1 MITLKQFFEIT
12 NYRIT
17 EGGDYG
23 WSCYGPNSHHM
34 SAWNG
39 VHSTGGWSANDTGG
53 WSANAVFDTET
64 QTVYEVEVCDYT
76 HDRAYRLINP
86 EFAEAQSREA
96 KQRDVNMNQAWDDVK
111 WVDLEVDLDWLEK
124 AQAIV
129 AGEAYDDRVQI
140 ELNLDQD
147 LLFDLMKLAHQ
158 QDTTL
163 NQLVEKILREHIE
176 NHKPT
181 VDLTA

>member
-23 WSCYGPNSHHM
+23 WSCYGPNSHHL

-39 VHSTGGWSANDTGG
+39 VHSTGG

-64 QTVYEVEVCDYT
+64 QTVYEVQVCDYT
-76 HDRAYRLINP
+76 RDRAYRLINP
-86 EFAEAQSREA
+86 EFAEAHRLEA
-96 KQRDVNMNQAWDDVK
+96 KQRGISMNEAWDSVK

-129 AGEAYDDRVQI
+129 AGAAYDDRVQI
-140 ELNLDQD
+140 ELNLDED

-163 NQLVEKILREHIE
+163 NQLVETILREHIE
-176 NHKPT
+176 NHRPT

>member
-23 WSCYGPNSHHM
+23 WSCYGPNSHHL

-39 VHSTGGWSANDTGG
+39 VHSTGG

-64 QTVYEVEVCDYT
+64 QTVYEVQVCDYT
-76 HDRAYRLINP
+76 HNRAYRLIKP
-86 EFAEAQSREA
+86 EFAEAHRLEA
-96 KQRDVNMNQAWDDVK
+96 KQRGIRINEAWDDVK

-129 AGEAYDDRVQI
+129 TGAAYDDRVQI
-140 ELNLDQD
+140 ELNLDED
-147 LLFDLMKLAHQ
+147 LLFDLMKLAHK
-158 QDTTL
+158 QDKTL
-163 NQLVEKILREHIE
+163 NQLVETILREHIE

-181 VDLTA
+181 VDLNA

>member
-1 MITLKQFFEIT
+1 MITLKQFFET
-12 NYRIT
+12 FDYRIT

-23 WSCYGPNSHHM
+23 WSCYGPNSYQL
-34 SAWNG
+34 SSWNG
-39 VHSTGGWSANDTGG
+39 VHGTGG

-76 HDRAYRLINP
+76 HNRAYRLINP
-86 EFAEAQSREA
+86 AYVEAYRKEA
-96 KQRDVNMNQAWDDVK
+96 AQHNVNLNQAWDDVNFT
-111 WVDLEVDLDWLEK
+111 DLDVNEDWLEK

-163 NQLVEKILREHIE
+163 NQLVETILREHIE

>member
-23 WSCYGPNSHHM
+23 WSCYGPNSHHL
-34 SAWNG
+34 SSWNG
-39 VHSTGGWSANDTGG
+39 VHGTGG

-64 QTVYEVEVCDYT
+64 QTVYEVQVCDYT
-76 HDRAYRLINP
+76 RDRAYRLINP
-86 EFAEAQSREA
+86 EFAEAQSQEA
-96 KQRDVNMNQAWDDVK
+96 KQRGILVNEAWDDVK

-129 AGEAYDDRVQI
+129 AGEVYDDRVQI
-140 ELNLDQD
+140 ELNLDED

-163 NQLVEKILREHIE
+163 NQLVETILREHIE

>member
-23 WSCYGPNSHHM
+23 WSCYGPNSHHV

-39 VHSTGGWSANDTGG
+39 VHSTGG

-76 HDRAYRLINP
+76 HNRAYRLITP
-86 EFAEAQSREA
+86 EFAEAHRLEA
-96 KQRDVNMNQAWDDVK
+96 KQRGIRMNEAWDDVK

-129 AGEAYDDRVQI
+129 AGAVYDDRVQI
-140 ELNLDQD
+140 ELNLDED

-176 NHKPT
+176 NHKST

>member
-23 WSCYGPNSHHM
+23 WSCYGPNSHHL

-39 VHSTGGWSANDTGG
+39 VHSTGGWSAN
-53 WSANAVFDTET
+53 AVFDTET
-64 QTVYEVEVCDYT
+64 QRVYEVQVCDYT
-76 HDRAYRLINP
+76 HNRAYRLINP
-86 EFAEAQSREA
+86 EFAEEHRLEA
-96 KQRDVNMNQAWDDVK
+96 KQRDISMNEAWDSVK
-111 WVDLEVDLDWLEK
+111 WVDLEVDLDWVEK
-124 AQAIV
+124 AQSIV
-129 AGEAYDDRVQI
+129 AGAVYDDRVQI
-140 ELNLDQD
+140 ELNLDEN

-163 NQLVEKILREHIE
+163 NQLVETILREHIE
-176 NHKPT
+176 NHRPT

>member
-1 MITLKQFFEIT
+1 MINLKQFFEIT

-23 WSCYGPNSHHM
+23 WSCYGPNSYHL
-34 SAWNG
+34 SSWNG
-39 VHSTGGWSANDTGG
+39 VHGAGG
-53 WSANAVFDTET
+53 WSANAVFDTQT
-64 QTVYEVEVCDYT
+64 QTVYEVEVCDYS

-96 KQRDVNMNQAWDDVK
+96 KQRGILMSEAWDNVK

-129 AGEAYDDRVQI
+129 AGAAYDDRVQI
-140 ELNLDQD
+140 ELNLDED
-147 LLFDLMKLAHQ
+147 LLFDLMKLAHK

-163 NQLVEKILREHIE
+163 NQLVETILREHID
-176 NHKPT
+176 NHQPT